1 MSNNMERFLKSI
13 GIESIESFDMDF
25 EMLGKNRFDP
35 SQLDMVIIKDTPWN
49 YDLLTE
55 LMDHLPSI
63 TYKYSLRFTYEMRPN
78 SDDALRL
85 FNEWYIGTYKF
96 ISPITISVGEEDN
109 TLEVSYMGDEESDQY
124 HPVIVEFKKLLEFI
138 GYDIEINETII
149 PVEVSNYTEE
159 EKIEAEQ
166 SAEQVASENIT
177 KNVEAVSFE
186 GALDSEESKSDD
198 DNEGL
203 TDYEASF
210 LKQWKANYKE
220 MMQERERARL
230 NRRGHYVP
238 FDFIDELDTNS
249 ENVDINGKVYSTQI
263 KENPSSKDTLTVGI
277 YDSHGGAIS
286 ARFTVNETSLTTEQV
301 NQIKVGTNV
310 RVRGVVYYN
319 SYSKDLAI
327 RGHYID
333 ILPPDVIKHEKAETP
348 RVELHLHTKMSTMD
362 GVTNIGDYCSYAKAL
377 GHKAIAVTDHGV
389 VQSFPAAYKAGK
401 ENDMKIIY
409 GCEFYMMD
417 EKQIYVYN
425 PKEANLRD
433 ATYVVLD
440 LETSGLSITR
450 NNIIEFGAVRV
461 EHGTVTSRK
470 DILIDPGYQIDDKIV
485 NLTHI
490 TNAMLSGKP
499 KLKEVIPEILEYMG
513 DAILVTHNAS
523 FDLDF
528 LNAEL
533 ERNGYPKLNNIVID
547 TLTLSRYFF
556 PQNRSHRLT
565 DVCKRMDIYFDNSS
579 AHRADYDAERLN
591 EVWQNMLA
599 TFTKNQKD
607 FSVSDLEKLET
618 PEEAFRHIRPK
629 DICVLAKN
637 QAGLKDLYELVSIAH
652 INYFNEYPRIP
663 RHELENHRK
672 NLLFGSACCNGE
684 VFETARNK
692 SKEDLK
698 KIMKFYDYIEVQ
710 PMDCYSFL
718 VNLHDLKQ
726 SELDQIIHVIIETAD
741 ELHIPVVATGDVH
754 YDTPEHK
761 VFRDIY
767 IAGEPNEKTHSKTKR
782 HPLNPSDRKL
792 YPPYENPNQGYLS
805 TDEMLNEF
813 SYLGEE
819 KAYEVVVT
827 NSNLIA
833 SQIDDDII
841 PVPNDKLYTPKIEDI
856 TSLMDAEPEYTS
868 KDENIIREICYKKAY
883 EIYGNPL
890 PQVIETRL
898 SKELN
903 GIISHGY
910 SVIYYLAHRIV
921 KKGNEDGYVIGSR
934 GSVGSSVAAFF
945 AGITEVNPLEP
956 HYVCPHC
963 HHLEW
968 TLSQYPD
975 CRSGYD
981 LPDKKCP
988 ECGCEMIHDGQNIP
1002 FETFLGFEAE
1012 KVPDIDLNF
1021 AGEYQKTA
1029 HEYVKELLGEQNVFR
1044 AGTIETVAD
1053 KTAYA
1058 KARDYIAWL
1067 GQDPDTYS
1075 RNKLSYLASGCVD
1088 VKRTTGQHPGGLIVI
1103 PKGYSVTDFT
1113 PIQYPAD
1120 EKDADWMT
1128 THFDYRSIHDTV
1140 LKIDLLG
1147 HVDPMALK
1155 MMCDSTGVDIHS
1167 IPFNDPKV
1175 LSLFSSSNELNLSS
1189 DFLHQTNGALGLPEF
1204 GTPFVR
1210 GILDATKP
1218 KTFSDLVIISGISHG
1233 TGVWNGN
1240 AEDLITEGTATL
1252 REVIGCRDDIMSYL
1266 ISKGLSSSV
1275 AFSIMEDVRRGRGIK
1290 EEYRKVMEANNIP
1303 EYYINSCN
1311 KIRYLFPKGH
1321 ATAYVMMAVRVAY
1334 FKIYYPLHYYAT
1346 FFSVRSKQFDIET
1359 MINGEHAVLERY
1371 NELDAKSKGKSTS
1384 EDVSKKEED
1393 ILKTLQ
1399 LAIEM
1404 FERGYSF
1411 GNIDLYKSD
1420 SVNFVIDEE
1429 NNKLI
1434 PPFVCIDGIG
1444 DNVAQSIVDSRKDG
1458 EFKSKEDLSSRTLL
1472 TSTNIKKLND
1482 MGVTSF
1488 LPDTN
1493 KSQQL
1498 SLFGD
1503 DFLF

>member
-1 MSNNMERFLKSI
+1 MLSDKMERFLKSI
-13 GIESIESFDMDF
+13 GISDLESYDLDF

-35 SQLDMVIIKDTPWN
+35 SQYDMVILKDTPWS
-49 YDLLTE
+49 YELLSDF
-55 LMDHLPSI
+55 MNHLPNIS
-63 TYKYSLRFTYEMRPN
+63 YKYTLRFSYQIRAN
-78 SDDALRL
+78 ADDILKL

-96 ISPITISVGEEDN
+96 ISPINIAVSESGDSLEVTYLGDKEEED
-109 TLEVSYMGDEESDQY
+109 YG
-124 HPVIVEFKKLLEFI
+124 PVIKDFKKLLEFI
-138 GYDIEINETII
+138 SYDIEINETL
-149 PVEVSNYTEE
+149 VEVEENNYTEE
-159 EKIEAEQ
+159 EKEEAREN
-166 SAEQVASENIT
+166 AEQVASENIS
-177 KNVEAVSFE
+177 KNVESVSFE

-198 DNEGL
+198 DSEGL

-210 LKQWKANYKE
+210 LKEWKNNYKE
-220 MMQERERARL
+220 MMRERERARL
-230 NRRGHYVP
+230 NRKGHYIP

-249 ENVDINGKVYSTQI
+249 ENVDINGKVYSTLI
-263 KENPSSKDTLTVGI
+263 KENPSGNDSLTVGI
-277 YDSHGGAIS
+277 YDPHGGAIS
-286 ARFTVNETSLTTEQV
+286 ARFTVNDTTLTNEKAK
-301 NQIKVGTNV
+301 QIKNGTNV
-310 RVRGVVYYN
+310 RIRGAVYYN
-319 SYSKDLAI
+319 SYSKDLTI

-333 ILPPDVIKHEKAETP
+333 ILPPDIIKHEKAETP
-348 RVELHLHTKMSTMD
+348 RVELHLHTKMSAMD
-362 GVTNIGDYCSYAKAL
+362 GVTSIDDYCAYAKAL

-389 VQSFPAAYKAGK
+389 VQSFPAAYKAAK
-401 ENDMKIIY
+401 DYNMKMIY

-417 EKQIYVYN
+417 ERQVYVYN
-425 PKEANLRD
+425 PREAQLRD

-461 EHGTVTSRK
+461 EHGTVVAHK
-470 DILIDPGYQIDDKIV
+470 DILINPGYQIDDKIV

-490 TNAMLSGKP
+490 TNAMLMGKP
-499 KLKEVIPEILEYMG
+499 KLKEVIPEILDFMK

-533 ERNGYPKLNNIVID
+533 QRNDYPKLNNIVID
-547 TLTLSRYFF
+547 TLTLARYFF

-599 TFTKNQKD
+599 MFTKGNKD

-618 PEEAFRHIRPK
+618 PEEAFKHIRPR

-637 QAGLKDLYELVSIAH
+637 KAGLKDLYSLVSDAH
-652 INYFNEYPRIP
+652 IKYFSEYPRIP
-663 RHELENHRK
+663 RHELEAHRE

-692 SKEDLK
+692 GAEDLK
-698 KIMKFYDYIEVQ
+698 KVMKFYDYIEIQ
-710 PMDCYSFL
+710 PKDCYSHL
-718 VNLHDLKQ
+718 INLHELKQ
-726 SELDQIIHVIIETAD
+726 SELDSILQLIVDTAS

-754 YDTPEHK
+754 YDIPEHK

-767 IAGEPNEKTHSKTKR
+767 ISGEPNEKSHTKTKR
-782 HPLNPSDRKL
+782 HPLNPFDRKL
-792 YPPYENPNQGYLS
+792 YPYYENPNQGYLS

-813 SYLGEE
+813 SWLGEE

-833 SQIDDDII
+833 DQIDDAMV

-856 TSLMDAEPEYTS
+856 SSLMDAEPEYTS
-868 KDENIIREICYKKAY
+868 KDDNIIREICYKKAY

-910 SVIYYLAHRIV
+910 SVIYYIAHRIV
-921 KKGNEDGYVIGSR
+921 KKSNEDGYVIGSR
-934 GSVGSSVAAFF
+934 GSVGSSVAAYF

-956 HYVCPHC
+956 HYVCPKC

-968 TLSQYPD
+968 TLAQFPD

-1012 KVPDIDLNF
+1012 KIPDIDLNC
-1021 AGEYQKTA
+1021 ASEYQKTA
-1029 HEYVKELLGEQNVFR
+1029 HEYVRQLLGEQNVFR
-1044 AGTIETVAD
+1044 AGTIATVAD

-1058 KARDYIAWL
+1058 KARDYITWL

-1075 RNKLSYLASGCVD
+1075 RNKLNYLASGCVD
-1088 VKRTTGQHPGGLIVI
+1088 VKRTTGQHPAGLIVI
-1103 PKGYSVTDFT
+1103 PKEYSVYDFT

-1120 EKDADWMT
+1120 EKDSDLMT
-1128 THFDYRSIHDTV
+1128 THFDYHSIHDTV

-1147 HVDPMALK
+1147 HDDPTALK
-1155 MMCDSTGVDIHS
+1155 MMCDSTGVDINS

-1175 LSLFSSSNELNLSS
+1175 LSLFSSYNELNLSHN
-1189 DFLHQTNGALGLPEF
+1189 FLNQTNGALGLPEF

-1218 KTFSDLVIISGISHG
+1218 KSFSDLVIISGISHG

-1240 AEDLITEGTATL
+1240 ADELIAEGTASL

-1275 AFSIMEDVRRGRGIK
+1275 AFSIMEDVRRGKGIK
-1290 EEYRKVMEANNIP
+1290 DEYRKAMEANNIP

-1311 KIRYLFPKGH
+1311 KIKYLFPKGH

-1334 FKIYYPLHYYAT
+1334 FKVYYPLHYYAT
-1346 FFSVRSKQFDIET
+1346 FFSVRSKEWDIET
-1359 MINGEHAVLERY
+1359 MVEGEEATMRRIR
-1371 NELDAKSKGKSTS
+1371 ELQDKSKSS
-1384 EDVSKKEED
+1384 NEDVTKKEGD
-1393 ILKTLQ
+1393 ILITLQ
-1399 LAIEM
+1399 LAMEM

-1411 GNIDLYKSD
+1411 SNIDLYKSD
-1420 SVNFVIDEE
+1420 ASNFVIDEE

-1434 PPFVCIDGIG
+1434 PPFICLEGVGL
-1444 DNVAQSIVDSRKDG
+1444 NVAQSVVESRKDG
-1458 EFKSKEDLSSRTLL
+1458 EFKSKEDLAERTSLS
-1472 TSTNIKKLND
+1472 STNIKKLD
-1482 MGVTSF
+1482 ELGVISF
-1488 LPDTN
+1488 LPDSN

-1503 DFLF
+1503 DDFF

>member
-1 MSNNMERFLKSI
+1 MPSDKMERFLRSI
-13 GIESIESFDMDF
+13 GIDSFEGYDIDF

-35 SQLDMVIIKDTPWN
+35 SQFDMVILKDTPWE
-49 YDLLTE
+49 YEL
-55 LMDHLPSI
+55 LMDFMNHLPNI
-63 TYKYSLRFTYEMRPN
+63 TYKYTLRFSYQIRPN
-78 SDDALRL
+78 ASDILKL

-96 ISPITISVGEEDN
+96 ISPINIAISEDGERLDVN
-109 TLEVSYMGDEESDQY
+109 YMGEQEETDY
-124 HPVIVEFKKLLEFI
+124 APVIKDFKKLLEFI
-138 GYDIEINETII
+138 SYDIEINEALI
-149 PVEVSNYTEE
+149 PVEENNYTEE
-159 EKIEAEQ
+159 EKQEATEN
-166 SAEQVASENIT
+166 AEQVASEEIS
-177 KNVEAVSFE
+177 KNVENVSFDPSF
-186 GALDSEESKSDD
+186 DSEESKSDD
-198 DNEGL
+198 DSDGL

-210 LKQWKANYKE
+210 LKEWKNNYKE

-230 NRRGHYVP
+230 NRKGHYVP

-249 ENVDINGKVYSTQI
+249 ENVDINGKVYSALI
-263 KENPSSKDTLTVGI
+263 KENPSGNDTLTVGV
-277 YDSHGGAIS
+277 YDPHGGAIS
-286 ARFTVNETSLTTEQV
+286 ARFTINGTTLTSEKAR
-301 NQIKVGTNV
+301 QIKEGTNV
-310 RVRGVVYYN
+310 RVRGAVYYN
-319 SYSKDLAI
+319 SYSKDLAL

-348 RVELHLHTKMSTMD
+348 RVELHLHTKMSAMD
-362 GVTNIGDYCSYAKAL
+362 GVSNIDDYCAYAKAL

-389 VQSFPAAYKAGK
+389 VQAFPSAYKAAK
-401 ENDMKIIY
+401 EYNMKMIY

-417 EKQIYVYN
+417 ERQVYVYN
-425 PKEANLRD
+425 SREAELRD

-440 LETSGLSITR
+440 LETSGLSIMR

-461 EHGTVTSRK
+461 ENGSVVSRK

-499 KLKEVIPEILEYMG
+499 KLKEVIPEILDYIKG
-513 DAILVTHNAS
+513 AILVTHNAS

-533 ERNGYPKLNNIVID
+533 QRNGYPKLDNIVID

-556 PQNRSHRLT
+556 PLNRSHRLT
-565 DVCKRMDIYFDNSS
+565 DVCKRMNIYFDNSS

-591 EVWQNMLA
+591 DVWQNMLA
-599 TFTKNQKD
+599 TFTKEKRD

-618 PEEAFRHIRPK
+618 PTEAFKHIRPR

-637 QAGLKDLYELVSIAH
+637 QAGLKDLYSLVSTAH
-652 INYFNEYPRIP
+652 IEYFSEYPRIP
-663 RHELENHRK
+663 RHELEIHRE

-692 SKEDLK
+692 GPEDLK
-698 KIMKFYDYIEVQ
+698 KVMKFYDYIEIQ
-710 PMDCYSFL
+710 PKDCYSHL
-718 VNLHDLKQ
+718 VNLHDLKP
-726 SELDQIIHVIIETAD
+726 SELDSILKLIVDTAD

-754 YDTPEHK
+754 YDIPEHK
-761 VFRDIY
+761 VFRDIF
-767 IAGEPNEKTHSKTKR
+767 ISGEPNEKTKSKTKR
-782 HPLNPSDRKL
+782 HPLNPTERKL
-792 YPPYENPNQGYLS
+792 YPYYENPNQGYLS
-805 TDEMLNEF
+805 TDEMLSEF
-813 SYLGEE
+813 SWLGEE

-833 SQIDDDII
+833 SQIDDAII
-841 PVPNDKLYTPKIEDI
+841 PVPNDRLYTPKIEDI
-856 TSLMDAEPEYTS
+856 SSIMDAEPEYKS
-868 KDENIIREICYKKAY
+868 KDDNIIREICYTKAY

-921 KKGNEDGYVIGSR
+921 RKAREDGYVTGSR

-945 AGITEVNPLEP
+945 AGISEVNPLEP

-968 TLSQYPD
+968 TLSQYPE

-988 ECGCEMIHDGQNIP
+988 ECGCDMIHDGQNIP

-1021 AGEYQKTA
+1021 AGEYQGTA
-1029 HEYVKELLGEQNVFR
+1029 QEYVKQLVGDQNVFR
-1044 AGTIETVAD
+1044 AGTIETIAD

-1067 GQDPDTYS
+1067 GQDPDNYS

-1103 PKGYSVTDFT
+1103 PKGYNVNDFT

-1120 EKDADWMT
+1120 DKEANWMT

-1147 HVDPMALK
+1147 HDDPTALK
-1155 MMCDSTGVDIHS
+1155 MLCDSTGVDINS

-1175 LSLFSSSNELNLSS
+1175 LSVFSSCNELNLSHN
-1189 DFLHQTNGALGLPEF
+1189 FLNQTNGALGLPEY
-1204 GTPFVR
+1204 GTPFVG

-1240 AEDLITEGTATL
+1240 AEELISNGTANL
-1252 REVIGCRDDIMSYL
+1252 HEVIGCRDDIMSYL

-1275 AFSIMEDVRRGRGIK
+1275 AFSIMEDVRHGKGIK
-1290 EEYRKVMEANNIP
+1290 EEFRKVMEANNIP
-1303 EYYINSCN
+1303 EYYIDSCN
-1311 KIRYLFPKGH
+1311 KIKYLFPKGH

-1334 FKIYYPLHYYAT
+1334 FKVYYPLHYYAT
-1346 FFSVRSKQFDIET
+1346 FFSVRSKAFEIET
-1359 MINGEHAVLERY
+1359 MIEGEEAIMRRIR
-1371 NELDAKSKGKSTS
+1371 ELQDKGKSAN
-1384 EDVSKKEED
+1384 EEVSKKEAD
-1393 ILKTLQ
+1393 VLKTLQ

-1404 FERGYSF
+1404 FERGYTF
-1411 GNIDLYKSD
+1411 ANIDLYKSEAL
-1420 SVNFVIDEE
+1420 NFVVDEE
-1429 NNKLI
+1429 NKKLI
-1434 PPFVCIDGIG
+1434 PPFICLDGVG
-1444 DNVAQSIVDSRKDG
+1444 DNVALSIVEARKDG
-1458 EFKSKEDLSSRTLL
+1458 EFKSKEDLSQRTLL
-1472 TSTNIKKLND
+1472 SSTNVKKLNEL
-1482 MGVTSF
+1482 GVISF
-1488 LPDTN
+1488 LPDSN

-1503 DFLF
+1503 DDFF